1 MIIIRKKAQII
12 GEVLKY
18 GLVIVFAAI
27 VVGIGY
33 KSVNSIKESA
43 CKSEIAKF
51 ELELSNIGKSIRQG
65 EKELRNYKFPCSA
78 DKIYLFDL
86 SKNINPDLFNR
97 SPIIKDSLITGTSN
111 NVFLVKD
118 EKVIS
123 LFYAGDMEIDE
134 PYYICFNGVD
144 GSINFFVEGLSASA
158 KIAIAP
164 EQKLCS

>member
-1 MIIIRKKAQII
+1 MIIIQKKSQII

-27 VVGIGY
+27 VVGMGY

-43 CKSEIAKF
+43 CKSEISKF

-65 EKELRNYKFPCSA
+65 EKELRSYNVPCNA
-78 DKIYLFDL
+78 DKIFIFNLN
-86 SKNINPDLFNR
+86 KNINPNLFDGI
-97 SPIIKDSLITGTSN
+97 PIIKDSLSSGTSN
-111 NVFLVKD
+111 NVFLIKD

-144 GSINFFVEGLSASA
+144 GSIGFFVEGLSASV